1 MKFKSLFRL
10 LILVVIVVGGYMVY
24 TSDFFESKPPSM
36 DVYMKL
42 ENKTVKIDDK
52 AYWNPEKKIEI
63 AVEDESGIKSYK
75 VLAKTSDGVTVVDKK
90 VVVLNKPKE
99 HIFVLP
105 TPEVKLPDGAKV
117 HYEISV
123 TDWSNSHFFSGNTT
137 IKNLDFTIDTQA
149 PFVNI
154 VANSYKISYGG
165 SALLIFKVTDNSIES
180 ISVSNGTNDFK
191 AFPFMKPGYYA
202 VIMAWPVQNT
212 FFNGTITV
220 LDKAYNKKR
229 VAIPLIK
236 DLSPKYR
243 YSNIKVKDNFLNG
256 KLNELIDTVG
266 ERSPDSFSNSKD
278 KFNYIN
284 ETIRGRDEA
293 IISKVSSDVD
303 YTSMTHPI
311 ELNAFLP
318 LKGSVVVGSFGDHRS
333 YYLGKKLISKSLHL
347 GLDIA
352 SVKNAPIIASNP
364 GKVLLTELLGV
375 YGNTTIIYHGF
386 GLASLYSHMSKFS
399 LTPSQEVS
407 AGATIGFTGQ
417 TGWAFGD
424 HLHLG
429 LLVQGNPVRDVE
441 WMDGKWIKANITD
454 VFMKAKNIIEA
465 TGDQDK
471 TEKH

>member
-1 MKFKSLFRL
+1 MKFKSFLKL
-10 LILVVIVVGGYMVY
+10 VILAVVIVGGYMIY
-24 TSDFFESKPPSM
+24 TSDFFESKPPAL
-36 DVYMKL
+36 DVYMVLDK
-42 ENKTVKIDDK
+42 KFVKIDEK

-63 AVEDESGIKSYK
+63 AAKDESGIKGYK
-75 VLAKTSDGVTVVDKK
+75 VTAKTSDGVLVVDKE
-90 VVVLNKPKE
+90 VVVLKKPKE
-99 HIFVLP
+99 KIFVLP

-117 HYEISV
+117 HYEITV
-123 TDWSNSHFFSGNTT
+123 TDWSNSHFFSGNKA
-137 IKNLDFTIDTQA
+137 IKKLDLTIDTQA
-149 PFVNI
+149 PLVNVI
-154 VANSYKISYGG
+154 ANSYKISYGG
-165 SALLIFKVTDNSIES
+165 SALLIFKVIDNSIES

-191 AFPFMKPGYYA
+191 VFPFMKPGYYA
-202 VIMAWPVQNT
+202 VILAWPVQNT

-266 ERSPDSFSNSKD
+266 ERSPDSFDNNKN

-284 ETIRGRDEA
+284 ETIRNRDEA
-293 IISKVSSDVD
+293 LISKVSSDVD
-303 YTSMTHPI
+303 YTSMTEPI

-352 SVKNAPIIASNP
+352 SVKNAPIVSTNS

-386 GLASLYSHMSKFS
+386 GLSSLYSHMSKFS
-399 LTPSQEVS
+399 LKPGENIT
-407 AGATIGFTGQ
+407 AGTIIGFTGQ

-429 LLVQGNPVRDVE
+429 LFGS
-441 WMDGKWIKANITD
+441 GKSC
-454 VFMKAKNIIEA
+454 
-465 TGDQDK
+465 QRC
-471 TEKH
+471 